1 MSVLTP
7 ASNTA
12 HFTTTLRHFGFPRTA
27 GAFWERRETP
37 GPNGSSPEPR
47 GGGDC
52 VVSAEEHRALRPRP
66 GLNKEGLFNFA
77 VGLSPSAAG
86 ANTIVNAELGTL
98 RCPASVCVA
107 EGRLCPTFTLRV
119 LFLRN
124 KTVLA
129 TSCLASILYVEKI
142 SYLHPETC
150 CSNFIQRGKDPGC
163 QNYILFGDYCPVPN
177 SFLSEA
183 AYIEDFRTFFP

>member
-1 MSVLTP
+1 M
-7 ASNTA
+7 
-12 HFTTTLRHFGFPRTA
+12 
-27 GAFWERRETP
+27 
-37 GPNGSSPEPR
+37 
-47 GGGDC
+47 
-52 VVSAEEHRALRPRP
+52 VSAEEHRALRPRP